1 MSEFLSGDGGLW
13 TLFVTGFLSSTLL
26 PGGSE
31 MSLIAAIRL
40 GDLPLW
46 QLVLV
51 ATLGNTL
58 GGLTNYVLGRFLP
71 DKDWANHTH
80 IHRALHWARRYGVV
94 SLLLSWLPI
103 IGDPLCLVA
112 GWLRLNFWWSTI
124 AICVGKAL
132 RYAALAIIVT

>member
-1 MSEFLSGDGGLW
+1 MSEFLSGDSGLW
-13 TLFVTGFLSSTLL
+13 TLFVSGFLSSTLL

-31 MSLIAAIRL
+31 VSLIAAIKL

-51 ATLGNTL
+51 ATIGNTL

-71 DKDWANHTH
+71 EKDWSHHRH
-80 IHRALHWARRYGVV
+80 IQRALAWSRQYGVA
-94 SLLLSWLPI
+94 SLLLSWLPV
-103 IGDPLCLVA
+103 IGDPLCLMA

-132 RYAALAIIVT
+132 RYSVLALMVT